1 MTSHADGRS
10 DGHGPVFMG
19 VYVRLIERYL
29 RIDPQMLTD
38 SLRDAGIDIARNAQP
53 VFVNP

>member
-19 VYVRLIERYL
+19 VYVRLLERYL
-29 RIDPQMLTD
+29 RLDVQLPSD
-38 SLRDAGIDIARNAQP
+38 SLRAAGIEFFRDARP
-53 VFVNP
+53 VFVDP